1 MNYDE
6 IHVSGAIAIGSNSLE
21 FDDENNAVDQ
31 YVDVISRQTQHD
43 PSRDQNQMK
52 SIVENINF
60 DIKNRQ
66 FRSAVDI
73 FLRAES
79 FVMSQIRSMSNRKQ
93 SFLWE
98 LFGTI
103 VYLTIKHFRRE
114 SKI

>member
-6 IHVSGAIAIGSNSLE
+6 IHVGGAIAIGSNSLE

-60 DIKNRQ
+60 DIK
-66 FRSAVDI
+66 I
-73 FLRAES
+73 
-79 FVMSQIRSMSNRKQ
+79 
-93 SFLWE
+93 
-98 LFGTI
+98 
-103 VYLTIKHFRRE
+103 
-114 SKI
+114 